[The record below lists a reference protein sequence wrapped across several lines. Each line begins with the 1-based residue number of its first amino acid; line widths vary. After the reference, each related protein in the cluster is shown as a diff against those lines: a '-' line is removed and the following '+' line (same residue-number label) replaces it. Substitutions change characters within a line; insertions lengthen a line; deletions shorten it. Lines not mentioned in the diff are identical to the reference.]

1 MQAVTNNRHLSLPDF
16 VQKSVAE
23 GFKLF
28 ELGRF
33 WESHEAWE
41 AAWKSLPRS
50 HQKIFVQ
57 VLIQLAACMVL
68 LQEGRDNGF
77 YRKRH
82 QLQEKLVGFE
92 QVGIASIHG
101 IALDALIHYV
111 SELETLTPKW
121 VATQLFR
128 SASAHKKES
137 PSHA

>member
-41 AAWKSLPRS
+41 EAWKSLPRS

-68 LQEGRDNGF
+68 LQDGRTNGF
-77 YRKRH
+77 NRKR
-82 QLQEKLVGFE
+82 QQVQEKLAGFE
-92 QVGIASIHG
+92 QVGIASLHG
-101 IALDALIHYV
+101 ITLDALIQHV
-111 SELETLTPKW
+111 AELETLTPTW

-128 SASAHKKES
+128 SASFHKKEPS
-137 PSHA
+137 SHA

>member
-41 AAWKSLPRS
+41 EAWKSLPRS

-68 LQEGRDNGF
+68 LQDGRTRGF
-77 YRKRH
+77 QRKRQH
-82 QLQEKLVGFE
+82 VLAKLTGFS
-92 QVGIASIHG
+92 QVGIVSIQGLCVASMIQHL
-101 IALDALIHYV
+101 A
-111 SELETLTPKW
+111 ELEIRPPQW
-121 VATQLFR
+121 VANSFFHQ
-128 SASAHKKES
+128 ASYLRQE
-137 PSHA
+137 PTTHA